1 MKKLVLI
8 TIAFFAASANATSSL
23 NAVKEARKDL
33 ETRTEN
39 QILEK
44 LEASR
49 LQDERNRRE
58 KFESLNF
65 SVVNEQPVQTAP
77 VAAAP
82 APYVPAVTTP
92 LVTAETA
99 DF

>member
-8 TIAFFAASANATSSL
+8 TIAFFAVSAHATSSL

-49 LQDERNRRE
+49 LQDEKNRRE

-65 SVVNEQPVQTAP
+65 SVVNEPQAQAP
-77 VAAAP
+77 VATAP
-82 APYVPAVTTP
+82 ATYIPATTTP
-92 LVTAETA
+92 LVSEDTAS
-99 DF
+99 F

>member
-1 MKKLVLI
+1 MKKLALI
-8 TIAFFAASANATSSL
+8 VIAFVAGSAHATSSL
-23 NAVKEARKDL
+23 DATKEARKQL

-44 LEASR
+44 LEAAR

-65 SVVNEQPVQTAP
+65 SVVNEPATQAP
-77 VAAAP
+77 VATAP
-82 APYVPAVTTP
+82 ATYVPAVTTQ
-92 LVTAETA
+92 LVSEETVNN
-99 DF
+99 